1 MSMDY
6 NDPQVRLDELY
17 YHLTNALDKNDALQ
31 AEVDELRVQNV
42 MLRRQLAVAD
52 WNADFIEWVE
62 R

>member
-1 MSMDY
+1 MMTDAEQI
-6 NDPQVRLDELY
+6 DALA
-17 YHLTNALDKNDALQ
+17 YHLMGALDKNDALQ

-52 WNADFIEWVE
+52 WNAEFMEWVE

>member
-1 MSMDY
+1 MSMSDAEQI
-6 NDPQVRLDELY
+6 DALA
-17 YHLTNALDKNDALQ
+17 YHLMCTLDKNDALQ

>member
-1 MSMDY
+1 MMSDAEQI
-6 NDPQVRLDELY
+6 DALA
-17 YHLTNALDKNDALQ
+17 YHLMGALDKNDALQ

-42 MLRRQLAVAD
+42 MLRRQLDVAD

>member
-1 MSMDY
+1 MMSDAEQI
-6 NDPQVRLDELY
+6 DALA
-17 YHLTNALDKNDALQ
+17 YHLMGALDKNDALQ

-52 WNADFIEWVE
+52 WNAEFMEWVE